1 MSGKVNST
9 ILISMDA
16 GEFFEE
22 IRKVVRE
29 EVKLA
34 TREREIP
41 APTLLDT
48 PGLIYK
54 PLYDM
59 KEIRHLFSDVCRST
73 IYEWIKAGR
82 LIPVKING
90 RGKVFFLWA
99 DIERLWKERQL
110 PNTGPSRLSL

>member
-1 MSGKVNST
+1 MSGKVNSA

-16 GEFFEE
+16 GEFFVE

-29 EVKLA
+29 EVKMA
-34 TREREIP
+34 TRGREISP
-41 APTLLDT
+41 AAALLDT
-48 PGLIYK
+48 PGLTYK

-73 IYEWIKAGR
+73 IYEWINAGK

-110 PNTGPSRLSL
+110 PNTGPS